1 MIGTVLISGLL
12 LGSPD
17 TTTGFTLVPKH
28 TVFLD
33 RAYPSFSEIV
43 AAREGIYDL
52 GVGSIHIPLEDGT
65 FQLTIIV
72 YGSEQA
78 QLLQYQRVENY
89 LQRNLQSVELTSRY
103 FGTPY
108 GSLRNP
114 IKIEAKADVDSIPE
128 PIAAIID
135 RDIAILDSILNAE
148 KGVPAY
154 TNIGFDSNVVGIN
167 DAESKI
173 DVSSITKN
181 NGILPID
188 SSNRN
193 IEELLSSS
201 ERNGTP
207 LTNSS
212 ESVLETTTRELP
224 IAKTEQTDAVTNLA
238 PSSSKPN
245 IPSAKTLIETVPKEP
260 TASSETTKPLSP
272 EVKSTAKQAK
282 SNAED
287 IVASNQMTPKAAT
300 IPARVQQTIVESGEK
315 KAAPIRTPSDNQELS
330 NRLPANPNTTPSK
343 SRVSADLLTS
353 KRNEGTKT
361 TGRKPFREITIEPQ
375 EPGKYY
381 VVFGHFDNKPNA
393 QFYARSVRKTFDAIH
408 LSQSNQG
415 FRVLMLADQL
425 SPIDQLKEIRLTF
438 PKAWLSKPRKPMLV
452 IDTGS

>member
-33 RAYPSFSEIV
+33 RAYPSFLEIV

-52 GVGSIHIPLEDGT
+52 GVGSIHIPLKDGT
-65 FQLTIIV
+65 FQLAVIV

-89 LQRNLQSVELTSRY
+89 LQRNLQGVELAHPY

-114 IKIEAKADVDSIPE
+114 IKIEAKTDIDSIPE
-128 PIAAIID
+128 PIASIID
-135 RDIAILDSILNAE
+135 RDEAILDSILNAE
-148 KGVPAY
+148 KGVPAL
-154 TNIGFDSNVVGIN
+154 TSIGFDSTALGNIN
-167 DAESKI
+167 AESEI
-173 DVSSITKN
+173 NVSSITTN
-181 NGILPID
+181 NGILPLD
-188 SSNRN
+188 LSKRN

-201 ERNGTP
+201 EKNSTSI
-207 LTNSS
+207 TNSS
-212 ESVLETTTRELP
+212 ESVLETTKRELP

-238 PSSSKPN
+238 PSTSKPN
-245 IPSAKTLIETVPKEP
+245 IPSTKTLIEAVPKEA
-260 TASSETTKPLSP
+260 TASSETTKPFSP

-287 IVASNQMTPKAAT
+287 LVASNQMTPKAAT
-300 IPARVQQTIVESGEK
+300 IPARVQQIIVESGEK
-315 KAAPIRTPSDNQELS
+315 KAAPIRIPTDNQELS
-330 NRLPANPNTTPSK
+330 NRLPANTNTTPSK
-343 SRVSADLLTS
+343 SRVSADLLTP
-353 KRNEGTKT
+353 KRKEGTKT
-361 TGRKPFREITIEPQ
+361 AGRKPFREITIEPQ

-381 VVFGHFDNKPNA
+381 IVFGHFDNKPNA

-408 LSQSNQG
+408 LSPSNQG

-425 SPIDQLKEIRLTF
+425 QPVEQLKEIRLTF
-438 PKAWLSKPRKPMLV
+438 PKAWLSKPRKAMPV
-452 IDTGS
+452 TYTGS